1 MNTLR
6 HALAACLSLPGGP
19 LYSHYDFALGGKK
32 FAVYNADHHHS
43 FGDLVVYQADGRIL
57 WISAPAFNNRITFMG
72 GGHSESALAAMDWM
86 RAAFRGARL
95 MVPGHGSAQTPP
107 FPMVD
112 RTYSYVRRLREE
124 MGRTSSRGWTSGP
137 RSVAAT
143 SGTGMEQGFR
153 R

>member
-95 MVPGHGSAQTPP
+95 MVPGHGSA
-107 FPMVD
+107 
-112 RTYSYVRRLREE
+112 
-124 MGRTSSRGWTSGP
+124 
-137 RSVAAT
+137 
-143 SGTGMEQGFR
+143 
-153 R
+153 